1 MKAFKTISLTI
12 VCLLLGVAIAWQYS
26 SVNENLVLAQ
36 YEKKSM
42 SQLVEELLME
52 RENNEKLQSRIQEL
66 QQEIEVLKNDE
77 TTDKQYV
84 EDLKKSV
91 LMARVM
97 AGLETVK
104 GTGLVITV
112 ESGGEIKVRASHIQE
127 LLNELK
133 ASDVQALSVNDE
145 RIVATSEV
153 REAGDDYIMI
163 NGRQLVPPYTIKA
176 IGDPDK
182 MEKSLNLMGG
192 VLSKYRVYGFNVTLK
207 KDDNVVIPAVR
218 DDGTVIRTDKLTPVP
233 Q

>member
-1 MKAFKTISLTI
+1 MKAFKTISLTV
-12 VCLLLGVAIAWQYS
+12 VCLLLGIAIAWQYS

-52 RENNEKLQSRIQEL
+52 RENNEKLRTRIEEL
-66 QQEIEVLKNDE
+66 QQEIAALKNDE
-77 TTDKQYV
+77 NMDMQYV

-91 LMARVM
+91 LMARIM

-112 ESGGEIKVRASHIQE
+112 ESGGQIKVRASHIQE

-153 REAGDDYIMI
+153 REAGDYIMI

-182 MEKSLNLMGG
+182 MERSLNLMGG
-192 VLSKYRVYGFNVTLK
+192 VLSKYKVYGFNVTLEK
-207 KDDNVVIPAVR
+207 NDNVVIPGVR
-218 DDGTVIRTDKLTPVP
+218 DDGTVIKTDLLTPVV

>member
-1 MKAFKTISLTI
+1 VKAFKTMALTL
-12 VCLLLGVAIAWQYS
+12 VCLLLGIAIAWQYS

-36 YEKKSM
+36 YEKKNL

-52 RENNEKLQSRIQEL
+52 RNNNENLRARIEEL
-66 QQEIEVLKNDE
+66 QQEVDALKNDE
-77 TTDKQYV
+77 NMDMKYV
-84 EDLKKSV
+84 EDLKKS
-91 LMARVM
+91 VM

-112 ESGGEIKVRASHIQE
+112 ESGGQIKVKASHIQE

-153 REAGDDYIMI
+153 REAGDYIMI

-176 IGDPDK
+176 IGDPDR
-182 MEKSLNLMGG
+182 MERSLRLMGG
-192 VLSKYRVYGFNVTLK
+192 VLAKYQVYEFNVTLEK
-207 KDDNVVIPAVR
+207 SDNVVIPAVR
-218 DDGTVIRTDKLTPVP
+218 DDGTVIRTDKLTPVT

>member
-1 MKAFKTISLTI
+1 MKLFKTMALTL
-12 VCLLLGVAIAWQYS
+12 VCLLLGVAIAWQYN

-36 YEKKSM
+36 YEKKNL

-52 RENNEKLQSRIQEL
+52 RNNNENLKARIEEL
-66 QQEIEVLKNDE
+66 QQEVAALKNDE
-77 TTDKQYV
+77 NMDMKYV

-112 ESGGEIKVRASHIQE
+112 ESAGQIRVKASHIQE

-133 ASDVQALSVNDE
+133 ASDVQAISVNDE

-153 REAGDDYIMI
+153 REAGDYIMV

-182 MEKSLNLMGG
+182 MERSLKLMGG
-192 VLSKYRVYGFNVTLK
+192 VLAKYKVYEFSVNLEK
-207 KDDNVVIPAVR
+207 NENVVIPAVR
-218 DDGTVIRTDKLTPVP
+218 DDGTVIRTDRLTPVNP
-233 Q
+233 